1 MIVVYNPTAGRRRV
15 ALLWRVLDVLATSG
29 VRLDLARTTRAG
41 HAVEL
46 AREAARGGARL
57 VVAAGGDG
65 TIAEVARG
73 LQGTEVSLGIIPLG
87 TANVLAHEL
96 GLSFG
101 PVECAAALAFGR
113 TRPLWPGLAT
123 SAAGN
128 RLFVQML
135 GVGFD
140 AAVVHRLPLRL
151 KRLAGRGAYVAQ
163 SLREMARYRFPP
175 VAIRLDGVEIQAASV
190 VVSKGRLYAGR
201 YVLAPAARPA
211 ERGFQVALFGCC
223 DWPLNGPLGAALYGT
238 ALPLGLLPHAPGLR
252 LVHAS
257 EVEIET
263 ILPAQTDGDPAGN
276 SPLRIVDAPTPIQV
290 VVG

>member
-1 MIVVYNPTAGRRRV
+1 MIVVYNPTAGRRRA

-29 VRLDLARTTRAG
+29 IRLDLARTTRAG
-41 HAVEL
+41 HAIEL
-46 AREAARGGARL
+46 AREAAYGGARL

-73 LQGTEVSLGIIPLG
+73 LQGTDATLGIVPLG

-96 GLSFG
+96 ELSFG

-113 TRPLWPGLAT
+113 TKPLWPGVAT
-123 SAAGN
+123 SIAGD

-140 AAVVHRLPLRL
+140 AAVVHHMPLRL
-151 KRLAGRGAYVAQ
+151 KRWAGRGAYVAQ
-163 SLREMARYRFPP
+163 SLREMARYGFPP
-175 VAIRLDGVEIQAASV
+175 VTVRLDGVERRAASV

-201 YVLAPAARPA
+201 YLLAPAARPA
-211 ERGFQVALFGCC
+211 ERGFQVALFGCESSL
-223 DWPLNGPLGAALYGT
+223 DGSMGAALYGT
-238 ALPLGLLPHAPGLR
+238 ALTLGMLPHAPGLR
-252 LVHAS
+252 LVYAS
-257 EVEIET
+257 EVAIET
-263 ILPAQTDGDPAGN
+263 NLPAQTDGDPAGRA
-276 SPLRIVDAPTPIQV
+276 PLRIVDAAMPIQV

>member
-1 MIVVYNPTAGRRRV
+1 MIVVYNPTAGRRRA

-29 VRLDLARTTRAG
+29 VRLDLARTTRSG

-73 LQGTEVSLGIIPLG
+73 LQGTEVALGVIPLG

-101 PVECAAALAFGR
+101 PAGCAAALAFGR
-113 TRPLWPGLAT
+113 TRPLWPGVAI
-123 SAAGN
+123 SAAGS

-140 AAVVHRLPLRL
+140 AAVVHHLPLGL
-151 KRLAGRGAYVAQ
+151 KRFAGRGAYVAQ

-175 VAIRLDGVEIQAASV
+175 VTIRLDGVELRAASV

-201 YVLAPAARPA
+201 YILAPAARPA
-211 ERGFQVALFGCC
+211 ERGFQVALFGC
-223 DWPLNGPLGAALYGT
+223 DSPLGGPLGAALYGT
-238 ALPLGLLPHAPGLR
+238 ALPLGLLPRAPGLR
-252 LVHAS
+252 LMAAS
-257 EVEIET
+257 EVEVET
-263 ILPAQTDGDPAGN
+263 ILPAQTDGDPAG
-276 SPLRIVDAPTPIQV
+276 SAPLRIVDAPTPIRV
-290 VVG
+290 VAG